1 MRRSINRVVLL
12 GALTAF
18 IFLVLT
24 FPTGNTPLAQGA
36 EKMSPWVW
44 TKENPKPFWW
54 SWGKDYWPEDPVS
67 GGIYKLAAPRYIGLM
82 NPNHWPVNDWNAM
95 TYFYDFLMYNDG
107 NFRPTVLFM
116 AESYKYLNPST
127 LVMKLRKGIKYHD
140 GADFNAAALKIQVD
154 YIKDK
159 ANGCWSRAWIAPVK
173 SIEILDEFTVQF
185 NFKQAWAGF
194 AGIFATVPGFMISP
208 KALENEML
216 LTKAKKIAGQA
227 KKARKKANKAAKK
240 DDKAKADKLA
250 QKALAKE
257 AEAKELA
264 EKIKDIVSLDKRAVG
279 SGKYMYDKAS
289 PGNFLRYKRN
299 PNWWFGQSIGRPE
312 MPYPDGVL
320 ITIIPDYSVQLA
332 NLRAGKIN
340 FMGIE
345 PSYYDVVKDDPK
357 IVTEFSTWPHV
368 TAMRFNT
375 MEGPCKDIR
384 VRKAISHAIDRKA
397 LIAGVQFGL
406 GTVAAGMYP
415 AKHWAHNPAIKP
427 VKYDPELSRKL
438 LKEAGYE
445 KGLVLKGYMSNLT
458 YWQSL
463 GEAVKAMLAQVG
475 VDWKVESLDPTAT
488 SDRMK
493 NAEYD
498 FAAGGWAYIWDP
510 DMMATGLYH
519 PDGGF
524 NYGRSN
530 YPEAIALIDKGR
542 NETNF
547 KKRQLVYWELE
558 KLIYDHYEDAWLWY
572 PMNVGAYTKNVA
584 GYNEK
589 FSNVGLEGFYH
600 SHPVWL
606 SDGGKGNK

>member
-1 MRRSINRVVLL
+1 MRRSINRAVLL

-24 FPTGNTPLAQGA
+24 FPIGNTPLAQGA

-95 TYFYDFLMYNDG
+95 TYFYDFLLYNDG

-116 AESYKYLNPST
+116 TESYKYLNPST
-127 LVMKLRKGIKYHD
+127 VVMKLRKGIKFHD
-140 GADFNAAALKIQVD
+140 GADFNAAALKTQVD

-159 ANGCWSRAWIAPVK
+159 ANGCWSRAWIAPIK
-173 SIEILDEFTVQF
+173 SIEILDEHTVQF

-216 LTKAKKIAGQA
+216 LTKVKKIAGQA

-264 EKIKDIVSLDKRAVG
+264 EKTKDIVSLDSHAVG

-340 FMGIE
+340 TMGITA
-345 PSYYDVVKDDPK
+345 SYYDVVKDDPN

-368 TAMRFNT
+368 TALRFNT
-375 MEGPCKDIR
+375 VAGPCKDIR
-384 VRKAISHAIDRKA
+384 VRKAVSHAIDRQA
-397 LIAGVQFGL
+397 LITGIQFGL

-438 LKEAGYE
+438 LKEAGYA
-445 KGLVLKGYMSNLT
+445 KGLVLKGYMSNLSAG
-458 YWQSL
+458 QSL
-463 GEAVKAMLAQVG
+463 GEAVKAMLAKVG
-475 VDWKVESLDPTAT
+475 VDWQVESLDSTGM
-488 SDRMK
+488 SDRMN

-542 NETNF
+542 NETDF

-558 KLIYDHYEDAWLWY
+558 KLIYDHYEDVWLWY
-572 PMNVGAYTKNVA
+572 PMNVSAYTKNVA